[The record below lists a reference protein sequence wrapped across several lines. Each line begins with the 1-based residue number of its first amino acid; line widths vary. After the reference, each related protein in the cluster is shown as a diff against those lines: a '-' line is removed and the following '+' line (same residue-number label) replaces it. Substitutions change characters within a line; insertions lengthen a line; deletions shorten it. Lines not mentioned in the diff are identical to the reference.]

1 MLETSRRGLL
11 DTFYMEWCKKQGLIP
26 ESYRNFYALL
36 ELNTPFPIKKVRR
49 AEGYYLKDI
58 CLKEEVLHRD
68 NIYGGTLLNA
78 IDLENGEGNAKEK
91 VKNGKEGNKVN
102 EDKEEGFPN

>member
-1 MLETSRRGLL
+1 
-11 DTFYMEWCKKQGLIP
+11 MEWCKKQGLIP